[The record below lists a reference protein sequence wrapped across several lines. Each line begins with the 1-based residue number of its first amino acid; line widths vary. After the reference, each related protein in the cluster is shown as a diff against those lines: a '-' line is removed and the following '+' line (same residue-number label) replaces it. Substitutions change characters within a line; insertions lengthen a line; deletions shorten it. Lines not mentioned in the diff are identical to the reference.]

1 MPRQIG
7 LENLTVA
14 VVEEDK
20 TTGIKYAT
28 PIKLE
33 RSIKA
38 KISPKAQT
46 TSAKKSPVKFQA
58 VKK

>member
-33 RSIKA
+33 R
-38 KISPKAQT
+38 
-46 TSAKKSPVKFQA
+46 
-58 VKK
+58 